1 MVIGESMPPTSEKL
15 PLIGEIIS
23 WQQHI
28 CHVSHTFVW
37 IWKCTL
43 LMYMYISY
51 LYSLCDMYTVSVS
64 IYSVWRSLLR
74 SHDLPGL
81 PGNRSVS
88 GHPQPPSP
96 GSERT
101 EVTVKLRSRSK
112 FKSSHRHNFQE
123 KRQFAK
129 ILVCNRIVQCP
140 KSTNWLCNVSSSITN
155 VLLSGSLL
163 PWGSLC
169 SKCWPSCSWW
179 RSTSPRRRDPGAL
192 TSLRTQLIL

>member
-1 MVIGESMPPTSEKL
+1 MRLYPNNN
-15 PLIGEIIS
+15 
-23 WQQHI
+23 
-28 CHVSHTFVW
+28 TFVTC
-37 IWKCTL
+37 ITHLSGFGNAHC
-43 LMYMYISY
+43 YN
-51 LYSLCDMYTVSVS
+51 VST
-64 IYSVWRSLLR
+64 YSVWRSLLR

-81 PGNRSVS
+81 PGNWSVS
-88 GHPQPPSP
+88 CHPQPPSP
-96 GSERT
+96 GFERT

-112 FKSSHRHNFQE
+112 FKSSHRHNLQE

-129 ILVCNRIVQCP
+129 ILVCKRIVQCP

-192 TSLRTQLIL
+192 TSLWTQLIL